1 MGYIPRDCRGSMK
14 EVNALLEFLKE
25 DIKKIRADS
34 IHYYAEGITPKNV
47 WYELEMLVDRISQV
61 QKIVSK

>member
-1 MGYIPRDCRGSMK
+1 MK